1 MYVHLDQVRAGLGD
15 GPGDQVRAGLG
26 DGPQGKLDLPHLAL
40 VLD

>member
-15 GPGDQVRAGLG
+15 VPGDQVRAGLG